1 MGDMAMPALVE
12 VEDDAAVAALGKVF
26 LDCGIHRLE
35 RGAQKFDLEMQFVAV
50 LFDLR
55 HQRGD
60 VGFQRFDSMPSE
72 KQLAVAVDAAAA
84 VVADRR
90 DGLKVAGCTQR
101 VRAGGRRDCS
111 EGRGLVGP

>member
-1 MGDMAMPALVE
+1 MGDMAMSALVE

-50 LFDLR
+50 LFELR

-60 VGFQRFDSMPSE
+60 VGFQRFDSIRTFIVQEEEAFDLDRP
-72 KQLAVAVDAAAA
+72 KTLRQTVQIDGVDGILQFF
-84 VVADRR
+84 DENQ
-90 DGLKVAGCTQR
+90 G
-101 VRAGGRRDCS
+101 RA
-111 EGRGLVGP
+111 